1 MGRCVRRPRKL
12 SEIVRGAASPLG
24 ILLPPPK
31 RRPRLYVS
39 ANLPQSTIEGS
50 DIWSR
55 EPISSVAAGANG
67 SATGGTVDV
76 SPKISVVIPS
86 YNYGKYL
93 GQSVRSAAT
102 QLGVDHEVVIVENA
116 STDGSLEIARSL
128 ANEYPNVR
136 LVSFASNEGII
147 SSINRCWSE
156 ARGEYGVLLC
166 ADDLLTPGSLARSL
180 AVMESHPN
188 VGLVFG
194 PADAFSGDDAPA
206 EIDDAMSEVSP
217 IVHSGEAWIKERCR
231 TGINPMFTP
240 EVMIRTRVLRKVGG
254 VNPKC
259 PHTSDL
265 NLWLRIASEADVAY
279 LPGQLQARYRR
290 HPLNHSIAYQ
300 RDVLAEM
307 EQKWAAFEQFFLAV
321 ASPKKAEWE
330 LLVRK
335 ALAKEVR
342 YRVAREFS
350 LAGAGSS
357 YDYKPPLIFADS
369 LDPPINSRAA
379 REAAWAIR
387 VRIGPRAANLMP
399 TLWVVRIH
407 RLFQKYLWA
416 RRARRVG
423 I

>member
-1 MGRCVRRPRKL
+1 
-12 SEIVRGAASPLG
+12 
-24 ILLPPPK
+24 
-31 RRPRLYVS
+31 
-39 ANLPQSTIEGS
+39 
-50 DIWSR
+50 
-55 EPISSVAAGANG
+55 
-67 SATGGTVDV
+67 V

-93 GQSVRSAAT
+93 RQSVRSAAT

-194 PADAFSGDDAPA
+194 PAEAFSGDDAPD

-217 IVHSGEAWIKERCR
+217 IVHSGEAWIRERCR
-231 TGINPMFTP
+231 TGTNPMFTP
-240 EVMIRTRVLRKVGG
+240 EVMIRTRVLRKVGGG

-279 LPGQLQARYRR
+279 LPGHLQALYRR

-307 EQKWAAFEQFFLAV
+307 EQKWVAFEQFFQTV
-321 ASPKKAEWE
+321 ASPNKAEWE

-335 ALAKEVR
+335 ALAREVR

-350 LAGAGSS
+350 LAAAGSS
-357 YDYKPPLIFADS
+357 YDYKPPLRFADT
-369 LDPPINSRAA
+369 LDPPTNSRAA
-379 REAAWAIR
+379 RDVAWAIR
-387 VRIGPRAANLMP
+387 VWIGPRAANLMP
-399 TLWVVRIH
+399 TLWVAGVR
-407 RLFQKYLWA
+407 RFFLKFMWA

>member
-1 MGRCVRRPRKL
+1 MFLQTCRNLQLR
-12 SEIVRGAASPLG
+12 AA
-24 ILLPPPK
+24 
-31 RRPRLYVS
+31 
-39 ANLPQSTIEGS
+39 S

-55 EPISSVAAGANG
+55 EPISSVASGANG
-67 SATGGTVDV
+67 SATGGAVDV

-93 GQSVRSAAT
+93 GQSVKSAAT
-102 QLGVDHEVVIVENA
+102 QLGVDHEVVIVENG
-116 STDGSLEIARSL
+116 STDGSPEIARFL

-136 LVSFASNEGII
+136 LVSFANNEGII

-206 EIDDAMSEVSP
+206 ETDDAMSEVSP
-217 IVHSGEAWIKERCR
+217 IVHSGEAWITERCR

-240 EVMIRTRVLRKVGG
+240 EVMVRTRVVRKLGG
-254 VNPKC
+254 VNPKL

-265 NLWLRIASEADVAY
+265 NLWLRIASETDVAY
-279 LPGQLQARYRR
+279 LPGHLQARYRR
-290 HPLNHSIAYQ
+290 HPLNHSITYQ
-300 RDVLAEM
+300 REVLAEM

-335 ALAKEVR
+335 ALAKEIR
-342 YRVAREFS
+342 YRAAREFS
-350 LAGAGSS
+350 LAGRGSS
-357 YDYKPPLIFADS
+357 DYDYKPPLIFADW
-369 LDPPINSRAA
+369 LDPAISSRAA

-399 TLWVVRIH
+399 SLWVVRIR

-416 RRARRVG
+416 RRARRAG